1 MENVIHT
8 VAIEKL
14 VAHPDNP
21 NKQSRV
27 NFAKLV
33 RNIERTGKYEPLIV
47 RPHPERKEFF
57 QLING
62 HHRCKALEQLG
73 YKEANVI
80 VWDVDN
86 EQTDILL
93 ATLNRLGG
101 SDELS
106 KKSSL
111 LKRMSEN
118 FKTKELCKLLP
129 QTARQIEQLVNLKV
143 PAAPAASAGNF
154 LNPLVF
160 FVDDEQKR
168 TIEDALSSA
177 EDKND
182 KPRAVKRAAAMVR
195 IAQSF
200 KENHGGQEWTEGKS

>member
-1 MENVIHT
+1 MENQVQTIQLN
-8 VAIEKL
+8 KL
-14 VAHPDNP
+14 VAHPGNP
-21 NKQSRV
+21 NRQSKV

-47 RPHPERKEFF
+47 RRHPKRKGYF
-57 QLING
+57 QVING

-73 YKEANVI
+73 YKQANVI
-80 VWDVDN
+80 VWDVDD

-106 KKSSL
+106 KKLVL
-111 LKRMSEN
+111 LRRLNEN
-118 FKTKELCKLLP
+118 FKTRELSKLLP
-129 QTARQIEQLVNLKV
+129 QTSRQIEQLVNLHV
-143 PAAPAASAGNF
+143 PAVPAPATGNF

-160 FVDDEQKR
+160 FVTDGQKR
-168 TIEDALSSA
+168 IIEDAMSLA

-182 KPRAVKRAAAMVR
+182 KPKAVRRAAALVR
-195 IAQSF
+195 IVQFF
-200 KENHGGQEWTEGKS
+200 KEKREA

>member
-1 MENVIHT
+1 MENVVQII
-8 VAIEKL
+8 AIEKL

-21 NKQSRV
+21 NKQSKV
-27 NFAKLV
+27 NFDKLV

-47 RPHPERKEFF
+47 RPHPERKGYF

-73 YKEANVI
+73 RKEANVI
-80 VWDVDN
+80 VWDVDD

-106 KKSSL
+106 KKLTL
-111 LKRMSEN
+111 LRRLSEN
-118 FKTKELCKLLP
+118 FKTRELGKLLP
-129 QTARQIEQLVNLKV
+129 QTSRQIAQLINLKV
-143 PAAPAASAGNF
+143 PAAPAPAAGNS

-160 FVDDEQKR
+160 FVTDGQKR
-168 TIEDALSSA
+168 IIEDMILFV

-182 KPRAVKRAAAMVR
+182 KPKATRRAAALVR
-195 IAQSF
+195 IAQFF
-200 KENHGGQEWTEGKS
+200 KERQGA